1 MISLQD
7 KNLVVVGG
15 GSGIGWASAQLALS
29 LGARVIVAD
38 LDVAVARRTDELG
51 AHASFIQCDAR
62 KGADTDRLFAAA
74 EVKLGGIDLVL
85 ATVGGARLG
94 DIESLDEAAWSEEVT
109 FNLTTAYLTCRSAL
123 PCLRRR
129 GGGAMVTTSSGYA
142 LLPGPDRIGYT
153 AAKAGVLAL
162 TRSLAGTAAPY
173 GVRVNCLV
181 PGPVDTPRFRAMNGG
196 DAGVE
201 QVRKRMPLG
210 AIVRPADCANAV
222 VFLLSDAAAQITGQ
236 ALHVNGGLIMP

>member
-1 MISLQD
+1 MISLQG
-7 KNLVVVGG
+7 KTLAVVGG
-15 GSGIGWASAQLALS
+15 GSGIGWATAQLAVR
-29 LGARVIVAD
+29 LGAQVVIAD
-38 LDVAVARRTDELG
+38 LDAAVAARVAELG
-51 AHASFIQCDAR
+51 AAASFIGCDAR
-62 KGADTDRLFAAA
+62 HASGTDSLFAAA
-74 EVKLGGIDLVL
+74 QERLGGIDLVF

-94 DIESLDEAAWSEEVT
+94 DIDSLDEAAWAAEVQ
-109 FNLTTAYLTCRSAL
+109 FNLTSAYLTCRSAL
-123 PCLRRR
+123 PYLRRR
-129 GGGAMVTTSSGYA
+129 GGGAMLTTSSGYA

-173 GVRVNCLV
+173 RVRVNCLV

-201 QVRKRMPLG
+201 QVRQRMPLG
-210 AIVRPADCANAV
+210 VIVRPADCANAAM
-222 VFLLSDAAAQITGQ
+222 FLLSDAAAQITGQ